1 MIFCRQ
7 TKFLIPPNSVAVN
20 LPTKIEGDNK
30 LDNKTYILE
39 AIENAK
45 TKLKLYREKSSGE
58 YIGGQEYTQLIEM
71 LNNAQIKVG
80 QIEPQVSLAASSSGA
95 KSEPTFGKW
104 IECKM
109 ELPESGD
116 TVLCCNTMGE
126 VHEAEFWR
134 KGKTTKWNFTA
145 PYYGQDL
152 EHEFRLIYKWMPLP
166 KP

>member
-1 MIFCRQ
+1 M
-7 TKFLIPPNSVAVN
+7 
-20 LPTKIEGDNK
+20 
-30 LDNKTYILE
+30 
-39 AIENAK
+39 
-45 TKLKLYREKSSGE
+45 TKLKEAQNFIKKNGIDSDEYVSKNIKYFMSGGDPDDNSISLYNEH
-58 YIGGQEYTQLIEM
+58 QEM
-71 LNNAQIKVG
+71 LKIIIEAGLKVG